1 MGAYFLYSAY
11 FILAVQLH
19 LLQLGFSSTDRNIA
33 DSSRQSTRKPWS
45 VDYDISRMFYAL

>member
-19 LLQLGFSSTDRNIA
+19 LLQLGFSSSDRNTA
-33 DSSRQSTRKPWS
+33 YSSRHGKRKTWS
-45 VDYDISRMFYAL
+45 LDYDI

>member
-19 LLQLGFSSTDRNIA
+19 LLQLGFSSTDRNTPN
-33 DSSRQSTRKPWS
+33 SSRHSTRKPWS
-45 VDYDISRMFYAL
+45 LGYDI